1 MMEKT
6 IKEIFDEIAAESS
19 TNTKMEILGKYKDN
33 KLLKKVLYM
42 ANSKRIKFY
51 LKQIPEYEYFQT
63 DWTLERA
70 LESLESIQRREV
82 TGQLAINKLVVI
94 LENVSPDD
102 AYIIERIIEK
112 DCKIGM
118 GTRNINKV
126 LGKNFIEKTGYLGA
140 KSYSDRLVK
149 NILKSNPI
157 NFSQEKMDGRY
168 VNVIIRGGE
177 VEMCSRQGEPTILD
191 GAKFLSELETLKDC
205 VLNGELTMDSPDGGI
220 IDRYTSNGIITS
232 LIDINKKR
240 EERTPEETQKKID
253 AFEKK
258 HMGFKDALDLVR
270 LTTWDI
276 LSIDEYFD
284 VKSDLPYNIRFNK
297 LKGLID
303 DNNLTMV
310 SLVETR
316 EVSTMEE
323 VIEHF
328 EEILS
333 KNGEGTILKSYD
345 GKWKDGKPVTQIKL
359 KKEIELDLKIVG
371 FNYGT
376 GKNSDVISS
385 LNCES
390 EDGLLKTSP
399 TGMKEDVMV
408 DITERQEELLGTV
421 VAVKCSGLSQ
431 DSDGNYSLLHPV
443 YKGLRIGE
451 KDIANSLEECIEINK
466 SSQFI

>member
-1 MMEKT
+1 M

-19 TNTKMEILGKYKDN
+19 TNEKMNILSKYKDN
-33 KLLKKVLYM
+33 ELLIKVLYL
-42 ANSKRIKFY
+42 ANSKRVKFFIK
-51 LKQIPEYEYFQT
+51 KIPEYVRLKSHT
-63 DWTLERA
+63 HPLEGA
-70 LESLESIQRREV
+70 LIALKLLSDRKI
-82 TGQLAINKLVVI
+82 TGNDAINHLKEI
-94 LENVSPDD
+94 LMCCEPDN

-112 DCKIGM
+112 DCKIGI

-126 LGKNFIEKTGYLGA
+126 IPDLIEKVAYLGA
-140 KSYSDRLVK
+140 KSYSDKLVK
-149 NILKSNPI
+149 NILKSNLI

-168 VNVIIRGGE
+168 VNVIIDSGD
-177 VEMCSRQGEPTILD
+177 VELCSRQGEPTILD
-191 GAKFLSELETLKDC
+191 GAKFLSELKTLSNC

-220 IDRYTSNGIITS
+220 VERYISNGIIAS

-240 EERTPEETQKKID
+240 ESRTSDETQKKINK
-253 AFEKK
+253 FEKK
-258 HMGFKDALDLVR
+258 HMDFQLALSLIR
-270 LTTWDI
+270 LTVWDI
-276 LSIDEYFD
+276 ISIDEYYD
-284 VKSDLPYNIRFNK
+284 NKSELPYNVRFEN
-297 LKGLID
+297 LKNLI
-303 DNNLTMV
+303 NNANLIMI

-316 EVSTMEE
+316 EVSTMTD

-328 EEILS
+328 EDILS

-359 KKEIELDLKIVG
+359 KKEIELDLKIIG

-376 GKNSDVISS
+376 GKNSKVISS

-390 EDGLLKTSP
+390 ECGLLQTSP
-399 TGMKEDVMV
+399 TGMSEDVMQ
-408 DITERQEELLGTV
+408 DITERQDELLGTV

-431 DSDGNYSLLHPV
+431 DSNNNYSLLHPV

-451 KDIANSLEECIEINK
+451 KDNANTLVECIEIDK